1 MEKECVLVWTTI
13 GSTADGRGMAS
24 ILVAER
30 LAACVNV
37 LPAMESFYRWNGGVS
52 NDQERQLIMKTTIDK
67 VDALKRRVHELHDYE
82 LPEFI
87 VMPIAGGSEAYL
99 SWIRESTSG

>member
-13 GSTADGRGMAS
+13 GSTADARGMAS
-24 ILVAER
+24 ILVSER
-30 LAACVNV
+30 LAACVNL
-37 LPAMESFYRWNGGVS
+37 LPPMESFYRWNGDVS
-52 NDQERQLIMKTTIDK
+52 NDHERQLIIKTTIDK
-67 VDALKRRVHELHDYE
+67 VDALKTRVHELHDYE

-99 SWIRESTSG
+99 GWIRESTSG